1 MINRSRLDPSLLTPT
16 DTKSHGALVQEIA
29 RHQARLGRLARASS
43 AEPVADTASAD
54 RLARMADAQA
64 SAETAAAAR
73 HFEITSERLRAMSS
87 LAAAARAADLS
98 QRTRDNASRQFEA
111 LKWQAL
117 EALRSAADGT
127 RATGAWQL
135 YLDPSQISQAV
146 ASAAIAT
153 PDQAAAAI
161 AALNAALRAID
172 GQRDDIA
179 ASARSDDA
187 AQALDPDELAR
198 RIAEQ
203 AATSAGAQANI
214 EPANARLLLS

>member
-1 MINRSRLDPSLLTPT
+1 MINRSSIDPSLLTPT
-16 DTKSHGALVQEIA
+16 DTRSHGALVQEIA
-29 RHQARLGRLARASS
+29 RRQARLGRLARAGT

-117 EALRSAADGT
+117 EALHSAADGA
-127 RATGAWQL
+127 RAASAWQL

-146 ASAAIAT
+146 ASASIAT
-153 PDQAAAAI
+153 PDQAAAAT
-161 AALNAALRAID
+161 AALNAALSAVD

-179 ASARSDDA
+179 ASAKSDDA
-187 AQALDPDELAR
+187 AEALDPAELAR

-203 AATSAGAQANI
+203 ATTSADAQANI